1 MPRCFAILM
10 MSLSSLTVVADPIV
24 PIKVWEGTPPA
35 ETLTPKSGA
44 DPAGVMND
52 KNRRTDVF
60 APEFLPFPSAKTN
73 SPIILV
79 LPGGGF
85 NFLADDHEGVAV
97 AQRLNALGCSA
108 IVLRYRVP
116 RRSDDKPW
124 EVPMIDARKTL
135 EIIRARAAEWN
146 GDPKKVGV
154 LGFSAGGNLAVRL
167 AYAPA
172 AGEVPRP
179 DFAIMVYPAYLLEDE
194 KSGDV
199 LRADIIPPKGVASL
213 PAAFFAHS
221 ADDQWPAEAS
231 MKLAGVLKSLGGTAE
246 VHVWANGGHGWGA
259 TDRCEAA
266 KRWTELLGYWMKE
279 RGLLTSAP

>member
-1 MPRCFAILM
+1 MPRCFVILM
-10 MSLSSLTVVADPIV
+10 MSLSFLTAFADPIV
-24 PIKVWEGTPPA
+24 PVKVWEGTPPA
-35 ETLTPKSGA
+35 ETLTPKPGA
-44 DPAGVMND
+44 NPAGVMND
-52 KNRRTDVF
+52 KSRRTDVF

-116 RRSDDKPW
+116 RRSDEKPW
-124 EVPMIDARKTL
+124 EVPMDDARKTL

-154 LGFSAGGNLAVRL
+154 LGFSAGGNLAARL

-172 AGEVPRP
+172 EGEVARP
-179 DFAIMVYPAYLLEDE
+179 DFAVMVYPAYLLEND
-194 KSGDV
+194 KTGGA
-199 LRADIIPPKGVASL
+199 LRVDMIPSAGTKFL
-213 PAAFFAHS
+213 PPAFFAHS

-231 MKLAGVLKSLGGTAE
+231 MKLAETLKSLGGTAE

-279 RGLLTSAP
+279 RGLLTPTP

>member
-1 MPRCFAILM
+1 MPRSLAIFM
-10 MSLSSLTVVADPIV
+10 MSLSALTLVAEPSA
-24 PIKVWEGTPPA
+24 PIKVWEGVPPA
-35 ETLTPKSGA
+35 ETLTPKPGA
-44 DPAGVMND
+44 NPAGVLNE
-52 KNRRTDVF
+52 KNRRADVF
-60 APEFLPFPSAKTN
+60 APELIPYPSAKTN

-108 IVLRYRVP
+108 VVLRYRVP

-124 EVPMIDARKTL
+124 EVPMLDARKTL

-167 AYAPA
+167 AYSPA
-172 AGEVPRP
+172 DGEVARP
-179 DFAIMVYPAYLLEDE
+179 DFAVMVYPAYLLEHD
-194 KSGDV
+194 KPGDA
-199 LRADIIPPKGVASL
+199 LRDGIAPPPGTKLIPP
-213 PAAFFAHS
+213 AFFAHS

-231 MKLAGVLKSLGGTAE
+231 MKLAETLKSLGGTAE

-259 TDRCEAA
+259 TDRCEAS

-279 RGLLTSAP
+279 RGLLAPTP

>member
-1 MPRCFAILM
+1 MPRCLAIFM
-10 MSLSSLTVVADPIV
+10 MSLGGITLAADPLA
-24 PIKVWEGTPPA
+24 PIKLWEGVPPA
-35 ETLTPKSGA
+35 ETLILKPGA
-44 DPAGVMND
+44 DPAGVMNE

-60 APEFLPFPSAKTN
+60 APELVPYPSAKTN
-73 SPIILV
+73 SPIVIV

-85 NFLADDHEGVAV
+85 NFLADEHEGSAV
-97 AQRLNALGCSA
+97 AQRLNVLGCSA
-108 IVLRYRVP
+108 VVLRYRVP

-124 EVPMIDARKTL
+124 EVPMLDARKAL

-154 LGFSAGGNLAVRL
+154 IGFSAGGNLAVRL

-172 AGEVPRP
+172 EDGVVRP
-179 DFAIMVYPAYLLEDE
+179 DFAVMIYPAYLLEHD
-194 KSGDV
+194 KPGDA
-199 LRADIIPPKGVASL
+199 LRADIAPTAGTKFLPP
-213 PAAFFAHS
+213 AFFAHS

-231 MKLAGVLKSLGGTAE
+231 MKLAEVIKSLGGTAE

-279 RGLLTSAP
+279 RGLFTPAP